1 MPIDKLTISNFKGID
16 EKTEF
21 IIKPLTLFIGP
32 NSSGKSSCIHAL
44 AALAQTVKLASSK
57 LPIVLD
63 DEFAQVHLGRFIEVI
78 HSKSYDDQMEIG
90 VSLNKPGIKVE
101 YEEAREVINSIDDIQ
116 AIYSFKS
123 TKRTQDITMEKAE
136 FNVGKKNLT
145 FIKTPK
151 DYSVS
156 FNSNILNTKARH
168 RSGLKL
174 SFTPTLSPTSTSIEA
189 ENDQRSLF
197 DAFVLNETIAEI
209 ILGEL
214 RKTLYLGPFRQ
225 APLRR
230 YQTRGSSPLEVGSQG
245 EASVTLLANE
255 YVQSKARTHIK
266 EVSEWMAELGL
277 AKKVEVSRVGNSDL
291 FDVQVTLN
299 DNATLPI
306 ADLGYGMSQI
316 LPVLVQCSFAPKGST
331 LLFEQPELHL
341 HHLAAGKLAT
351 VLAKV
356 AKQRNLRI
364 VAETHSEDLFKQLLI
379 ELNTKKV
386 SINDVI
392 AYKVARVGGK
402 SVFEK
407 IIIDEDESGKFE
419 CDSPWTKDI
428 SGS

>member
-1 MPIDKLTISNFKGID
+1 MPIDKLTISNFKGIA

-21 IIKPLTLFIGP
+21 EIKPLTLFIGP

-151 DYSVS
+151 DYSIS
-156 FNSNILNTKARH
+156 FNSNILSSKARH

-174 SFTPTLSPTSTSIEA
+174 SFTPSLTSRSTSIEA
-189 ENDQRSLF
+189 ENEQRNLF

-255 YVQSKARTHIK
+255 YVQSKARPHIK

-316 LPVLVQCSFAPKGST
+316 LPVLVQCSFASKGST

-356 AKQRNLRI
+356 AKQKNLRI
-364 VAETHSEDLFKQLLI
+364 VAETHSEDLFNQVLI
-379 ELNTKKV
+379 ELNTKK
-386 SINDVI
+386 IKIDDVV
-392 AYKVARVGGK
+392 AYEVARIGGK
-402 SVFEK
+402 SIFKK
-407 IIIDEDESGKFE
+407 IIINEDNGKFE
-419 CDSPWTKDI
+419 CENHWNRGI
-428 SGS
+428 SG